1 MISAW
6 SQPGGD
12 AAGLARHKS
21 LKGAFWRVSAKLRG
35 SFRSYPLPLTM
46 SQAQNDFHATTLAHA
61 LEQNESIQESVGK
74 SAAELCVVNAVL
86 TQEIPAHLQ
95 TGEVAQAI
103 ERTEELESRIQN
115 SADELAQVNLALK
128 EEVSLRAN
136 LERQLA
142 SAKAALNQTQGHLQA
157 KQRPG
162 QGSAAC

>member
-1 MISAW
+1 
-6 SQPGGD
+6 
-12 AAGLARHKS
+12 
-21 LKGAFWRVSAKLRG
+21 
-35 SFRSYPLPLTM
+35 M
-46 SQAQNDFHATTLAHA
+46 SQAQNDFHATTLEHA
-61 LEQNESIQESVGK
+61 LEQNEAIQESVGQ
-74 SAAELCVVNAVL
+74 SAAELCVVSAVL

-103 ERTEELESRIQN
+103 ERTEEIESRIQQ

-142 SAKAALNQTQGHLQA
+142 SAKAALNQTPDHFQA
-157 KQRPG
+157 KKRPV